1 MNSTEDASFF
11 VANSVVLI
19 VEDNPVNMKLAKI
32 LISNAFP
39 EFALL
44 EAENGEEAVDAF
56 EKNKPDL
63 ILMDIQ
69 MPVMHGYEAT
79 RKIRAI
85 EIEKGGHVPIIA
97 LTASIVQDEIIS
109 CKEAGMDDFLNKP
122 IIKDQLFAKIR
133 HWLNAN
139 KC

>member
-11 VANSVVLI
+11 AANSVVLI

-32 LISNAFP
+32 LISSHFR
-39 EFALL
+39 EITLI
-44 EAENGEEAVDAF
+44 EAENGEEAVEAF
-56 EKNKPDL
+56 VKNSPDL

-79 RKIRAI
+79 RKIRQI
-85 EIEKGGHVPIIA
+85 EVEKGGHVPIIA
-97 LTASIVQDEIIS
+97 LTASIIQDEIPN

-122 IIKDQLFAKIR
+122 IVKDQLFEKIR
-133 HWLNAN
+133 HWLST
-139 KC
+139 K